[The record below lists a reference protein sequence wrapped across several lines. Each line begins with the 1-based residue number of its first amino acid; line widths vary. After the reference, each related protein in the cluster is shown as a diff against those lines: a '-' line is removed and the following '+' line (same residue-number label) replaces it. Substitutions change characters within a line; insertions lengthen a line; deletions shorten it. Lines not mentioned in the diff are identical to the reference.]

1 MDVTLYLGDIRD
13 HVISMM
19 ADLYNAE
26 QMLSRA
32 QEKYLSQLAFDSTR
46 MRNDIAATLS
56 RLTVIGGIIIP
67 MQFLIGLFGMNVTVP
82 GQTPEDEDSPP
93 VNWWY
98 GILGVILGLIF
109 TGLIAAKRLRFI

>member
-1 MDVTLYLGDIRD
+1 MV
-13 HVISMM
+13 

-46 MRNDIAATLS
+46 MRNEIAATLS
-56 RLTVIGGIIIP
+56 RMTVVGGILVP

-82 GQTPEDEDSPP
+82 GQTPEDVDSPP

-98 GILGVILGLIF
+98 GILGVILGLICL
-109 TGLIAAKRLRFI
+109 GLVTAKRLRFI